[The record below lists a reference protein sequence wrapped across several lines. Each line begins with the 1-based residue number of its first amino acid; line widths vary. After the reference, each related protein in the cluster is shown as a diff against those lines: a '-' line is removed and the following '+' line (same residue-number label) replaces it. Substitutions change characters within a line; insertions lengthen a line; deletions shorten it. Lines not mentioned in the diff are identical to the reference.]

1 MEGWEEKAKALR
13 KMLDDECG
21 PEKTEAARLAVLRRC
36 PQLTAKL
43 VRILAIVSRADRGGS
58 EFDRLINR
66 FKSRPPGT
74 DPVPVGDDHPRPKPR
89 PPTAAEAKLEF
100 RDDEPDQN

>member
-36 PQLTAKL
+36 PQLNAKL
-43 VRILAIVSRADRGGS
+43 SA
-58 EFDRLINR
+58 
-66 FKSRPPGT
+66 
-74 DPVPVGDDHPRPKPR
+74 HPR
-89 PPTAAEAKLEF
+89 
-100 RDDEPDQN
+100 